1 MTKAIRFLILLAA
14 TLFAA
19 PAMAAD
25 PPNIA
30 EIVQSGLNTTAVL
43 TQQGSG
49 DLMSI
54 VQAGD
59 GNIAYQTQI
68 GDGNSMSAMQL
79 GNGNSLEHLQL
90 GSGLAPVGIVQQG
103 GAAVTVIQSR

>member
-1 MTKAIRFLILLAA
+1 MTKTIPSLILLAA
-14 TLFAA
+14 AALAA
-19 PAMAAD
+19 PALAAD
-25 PPNIA
+25 PPNLA
-30 EIVQSGLNTTAVL
+30 EIVQSGLASTATL

-54 VQAGD
+54 VQMG
-59 GNIAYQTQI
+59 
-68 GDGNSMSAMQL
+68 
-79 GNGNSLEHLQL
+79 GNGNDAREHLQL

>member
-1 MTKAIRFLILLAA
+1 MTKTVRFLILLAV

-19 PAMAAD
+19 PALAAD

-30 EIVQSGLNTTAVL
+30 EIVQSGLGSAATL
-43 TQQGSG
+43 TQQGTG

-54 VQAGD
+54 VQMGD
-59 GNIAYQTQI
+59 GNIAHQTQI
-68 GDGNSMSAMQL
+68 GDGNSMSAVQL
-79 GNGNSLEHLQL
+79 GFGNVLEHLQL
-90 GSGLAPVGIVQQG
+90 GSGLAPVDIVQQG

>member
-14 TLFAA
+14 TLLAA

-25 PPNIA
+25 PPNLA
-30 EIVQSGLNTTAVL
+30 EIVQSGLGSAATL
-43 TQQGSG
+43 TQHGTG

-54 VQAGD
+54 VQMGD
-59 GNIAYQTQI
+59 GNIARQTQL
-68 GDGNSMSAMQL
+68 GHGNSMSAVQL

-90 GSGLAPVGIVQQG
+90 GSGLSPVDIVQQG